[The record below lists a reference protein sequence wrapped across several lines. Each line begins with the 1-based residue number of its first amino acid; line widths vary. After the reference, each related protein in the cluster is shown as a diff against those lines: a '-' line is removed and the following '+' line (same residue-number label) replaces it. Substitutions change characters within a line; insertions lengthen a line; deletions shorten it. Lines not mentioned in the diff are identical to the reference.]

1 MTAGGG
7 SARIPGE
14 AGADGG
20 SRVWE
25 ASAACGERDA
35 DLWFS
40 RSSWSTAVAICAACP
55 VLEPCLAAVL
65 QREKGLPR
73 CRRQGVVAGLT
84 GPQRHDLERAANLS
98 RAQQRR
104 PAQRPGEPADRAAP
118 RAPAVSPR
126 PPLPAPCGTRAAYQ
140 RHLRRGEPV
149 DEACRAANARE
160 AGRYRR
166 TGSTRDRREKAGPR
180 DLDRRS
186 GSAGDQLAKARP
198 RDLDRRS
205 GSARDQL
212 AKARPRDLDRRSGAA
227 RDQLAKAS
235 PRDLDRRTGSTRG
248 QLEKAGPLDPDR
260 RTGSCP

>member
-84 GPQRHDLERAANLS
+84 GPQRHDLERPANLS

-104 PAQRPGEPADRAAP
+104 PAQRPGEPADRAVP

-126 PPLPAPCGTRAAYQ
+126 TLPAPCGTRAAYQ

-212 AKARPRDLDRRSGAA
+212 AKARPRDLDRRSGSA
-227 RDQLAKAS
+227 RD
-235 PRDLDRRTGSTRG
+235 

>member
-1 MTAGGG
+1 M
-7 SARIPGE
+7 
-14 AGADGG
+14 DGG

-104 PAQRPGEPADRAAP
+104 PAPRPGEPAVP

-126 PPLPAPCGTRAAYQ
+126 PLPAPCGTRAAYQ

-166 TGSTRDRREKAGPR
+166 TGSTRDQREKAR
-180 DLDRRS
+180 
-186 GSAGDQLAKARP
+186 
-198 RDLDRRS
+198 
-205 GSARDQL
+205 
-212 AKARPRDLDRRSGAA
+212 
-227 RDQLAKAS
+227 
-235 PRDLDRRTGSTRG
+235 PRDLDRRTGSTRDQREMARPRDLDRRTG
-248 QLEKAGPLDPDR
+248 PTRDQREKARPRDLDRRTGPTRDQREKAGPRDSDR
-260 RTGSCP
+260 RTGSRP

>member
-1 MTAGGG
+1 MTAGGAA
-7 SARIPGE
+7 ARIPGE

-40 RSSWSTAVAICAACP
+40 RSSWPTAVAICAACP

-98 RAQQRR
+98 GTQQHR
-104 PAQRPGEPADRAAP
+104 PAIRPGEPADRAVP
-118 RAPAVSPR
+118 HAPAVTPR
-126 PPLPAPCGTRAAYQ
+126 PLPAPCGTRAAYQ

-166 TGSTRDRREKAGPR
+166 TGSTRDQREKAGPRDPDRRTGSPRDQREKARSR

-186 GSAGDQLAKARP
+186 GST
-198 RDLDRRS
+198 
-205 GSARDQL
+205 RDQ
-212 AKARPRDLDRRSGAA
+212 R
-227 RDQLAKAS
+227 
-235 PRDLDRRTGSTRG
+235 
-248 QLEKAGPLDPDR
+248 EKAASRDSDR